1 LVIFLVTPIPIFAD
15 HVPTQPPYNQS
26 IALDSS
32 TGDLTIGI
40 YSSDGFEDSPPEKY
54 TIWFTIS
61 DSALDTSSA
70 FCISTSFGHGQNLTW
85 QYHVFKLDDLKTYFE
100 SPYGTF
106 RTRIRS
112 DNDTDNSYSSLTD
125 EMSIVIPNQEPFVGS
140 ADWSEPSVSCV
151 DSSISN
157 STTSSSTTSSSTTSS
172 TTTTST
178 TSTTLPKAE
187 DVVEDGVTTYLAW
200 DDKGCEHPNNPLSY
214 KEYLSAIETGLWFG
228 FQSGDCEKKPEPEVI
243 IENENEKPKTEVLDV
258 PTETKTEGEDLELED
273 EVVLSEDEIEK
284 INREAEEKAEQE
296 RLAAEQLEKDNQT
309 KEELETSGILENFDD
324 EESVDEFVDAI
335 QKIEEET
342 DFENFEMGDEIV
354 EVITDE
360 IPEVIEIVIEEP
372 EKETEPIKEVFDED
386 ETVDVVDPV
395 EIVEAADIPEI
406 AIVETEQM
414 SEEEVEQIVEEYVEQ
429 LETVEVVEIVES
441 VVEAGVEELSEEQVA
456 VVAEVVETAIEK
468 VEELEPEQVETVAV
482 VLGLEQADDV
492 QVIAEAAKT
501 DEAIAVAV
509 DSFVERAV
517 ANAEVEDYNFA
528 DSVVEVQVE
537 EFLENPSVIFQV
549 DFQEIDLSTLGDDL
563 TNQQKEKAQEVVVPV
578 IIASQIVQSSVLAFR
593 RF

>member
-1 LVIFLVTPIPIFAD
+1 MVIFLVTPIPIFAD

-85 QYHVFKLDDLKTYFE
+85 QYHVFKLDDLKSYFE
-100 SPYGTF
+100 NPYGTF

-157 STTSSSTTSSSTTSS
+157 STTSSSTTSSTTTTS

-178 TSTTLPKAE
+178 TTTTLPKAE

-200 DDKGCEHPNNPLSY
+200 DDDGCEHPSNPLSY
-214 KEYLSAIETGLWFG
+214 KEYLTAIETGLWFG

-243 IENENEKPKTEVLDV
+243 IKNNEIEKSKTEVLDV

-284 INREAEEKAEQE
+284 INREAEIKAEQE
-296 RLAAEQLEKDNQT
+296 RLAAEQIKKDEQ
-309 KEELETSGILENFDD
+309 ELETSGILENFGD

-342 DFENFEMGDEIV
+342 DFEKFEMGDEIV

-386 ETVDVVDPV
+386 EVVEVVDPV
-395 EIVEAADIPEI
+395 EIVEADEIPEI
-406 AIVETEQM
+406 GIVETEQM

-517 ANAEVEDYNFA
+517 ANADVEDYNFA

-549 DFQEIDLSTLGDDL
+549 DFQEINLSTLGDDL